1 MSRVEDFPAK
11 DRVRSGRLKVSRY
24 GGVGG
29 EAVEGAG
36 GGGGGLRARG
46 GEREAGAGRGGVVE
60 PAGWR
65 DAPLPLAGWGPRVRG
80 GRGGGALV
88 AGARDLRRGL
98 VIRVPQELPGALAD
112 LPGVRVGPAR
122 VRALGAAAAALRA

>member
-1 MSRVEDFPAK
+1 MSRVEDFHDK

-36 GGGGGLRARG
+36 CGGGGLRARG

-65 DAPLPLAGWGPRVRG
+65 EALLPLAGRGPRVRG
-80 GRGGGALV
+80 SRGGGARV

-98 VIRVPQELPGALAD
+98 VLRVPQELSGALAE
-112 LPGVRVGPAR
+112 LPGVRVGSPG
-122 VRALGAAAAALRA
+122 VRPLGA